1 MHSWPLV
8 IELYMCSCSPLF
20 LHFMSIF
27 FIIIT
32 CDGNHIYNYFFWN
45 LPQSLTKHSG
55 HCSCLTNIGSL
66 PKGNNWQLGHKEF
79 TVVHKIIKLIFYVPL
94 RSDISKYFLIL
105 GEINSGSQTRRRTK
119 WHTQR
124 MDSTSTRSLL
134 QLIPLCGVSLH
145 TKQVCCGHGQSL

>member
-1 MHSWPLV
+1 MHLSLLHSLFYSDAFMTSCYRV
-8 IELYMCSCSPLF
+8 IYVLLF
-20 LHFMSIF
+20 SSILTFCVHLLHY
-27 FIIIT
+27 
-32 CDGNHIYNYFFWN
+32 YNLWWKSHLHYFFWN

-119 WHTQR
+119 CHTHGW
-124 MDSTSTRSLL
+124 
-134 QLIPLCGVSLH
+134 LISW
-145 TKQVCCGHGQSL
+145 